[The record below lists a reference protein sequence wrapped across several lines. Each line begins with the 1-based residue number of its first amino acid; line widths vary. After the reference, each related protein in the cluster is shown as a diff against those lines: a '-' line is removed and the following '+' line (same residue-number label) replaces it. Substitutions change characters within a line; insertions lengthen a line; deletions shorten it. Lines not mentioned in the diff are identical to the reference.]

1 MKVERTDTLGLNI
14 MATIEIGTNPD
25 ARTQERQALAALD
38 DLIQFASDL
47 GEHEMSAKFHALYL
61 EMETKCKHLGERVNL
76 VEYMN
81 HLRLVK

>member
-1 MKVERTDTLGLNI
+1 MP
-14 MATIEIGTNPD
+14 TIEIGTNSD
-25 ARTQERQALAALD
+25 ARAQERQALAALD
-38 DLIQFASDL
+38 DLIQFAGDL

-81 HLRLVK
+81 YLRLVK